1 MGTNSA
7 SPSPLPSGLST
18 GKVKRLRNVSVTNI
32 HVSLLSYHAL
42 EGVTSLIPSGK
53 GEIEKSINCNCLPN
67 KLLHCVRVGIWK
79 LVIRV
84 TVHMNGL
91 FGDNIQKL
99 KIARLRQDFPKQNH
113 VIETSLSNRVSVELL
128 LPCYACR
135 LFLWTIAFPNHT
147 HVISL
152 LLIFVDTCRTTE
164 LYIFHL
170 GYFQISIGYIICK
183 FQFLYIFVANY
194 ED

>member
-1 MGTNSA
+1 MYHCYRIM
-7 SPSPLPSGLST
+7 LQ
-18 GKVKRLRNVSVTNI
+18 KVLKVLFPQT
-32 HVSLLSYHAL
+32 
-42 EGVTSLIPSGK
+42 K
-53 GEIEKSINCNCLPN
+53 CEIEKSINWNCLPN
-67 KLLHCVRVGIWK
+67 EFLHCVRVGIWK

-84 TVHMNGL
+84 TVHMNRL
-91 FGDNIQKL
+91 SGDNIQKL
-99 KIARLRQDFPKQNH
+99 NETRLRQDFLKQNH
-113 VIETSLSNRVSVELL
+113 VIEMSLSNCISVELL

-135 LFLWTIAFPNHT
+135 LFLWTIAFSNHT

-152 LLIFVDTCRTTE
+152 LLIFADTCRTTE

-170 GYFQISIGYIICK
+170 GYFQIAIGYIICK